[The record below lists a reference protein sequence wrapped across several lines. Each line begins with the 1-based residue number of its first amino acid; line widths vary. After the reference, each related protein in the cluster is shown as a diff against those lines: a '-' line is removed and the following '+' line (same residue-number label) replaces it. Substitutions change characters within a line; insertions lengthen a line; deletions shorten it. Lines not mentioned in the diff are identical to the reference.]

1 MVKESAGQCRRCRT
15 CGFDPCVRKISWR
28 RKCQPTPVS
37 LPGKCHRERSLVGYS
52 PWGCKKSD
60 MIEHAHIIAG
70 KIVGPKRL
78 VTSQC
83 LERLPSMGSW
93 LPTGK
98 NLRES
103 DRRVKKS
110 LFREK
115 THSIDRVW
123 AILEGKS
130 GKRPL
135 GMGLSMFIGVGYFIG

>member
-1 MVKESAGQCRRCRT
+1 MVKESAGQCRRC
-15 CGFDPCVRKISWR
+15 GFDPWVRKISWR
-28 RKCQPTPVS
+28 RKWQPTPVS
-37 LPGKCHRERSLVGYS
+37 WPGKCHGQRSLVGYS
-52 PWGCKKSD
+52 PWGWKKSD
-60 MIEHAHIIAG
+60 MTEHACIIAG
-70 KIVGPKRL
+70 KIVGPKSL

-83 LERLPSMGSW
+83 LEWLPSMGSW

-103 DRRVKKS
+103 DKRVKKG

-123 AILEGKS
+123 NVLEGKS

-135 GMGLSMFIGVGYFIG
+135 GMGLSVFMGVGYFTG